1 MTASCESNTT
11 YRKIKKLLS
20 KNGWSLYRLAKESG
34 VPYSTLSNIVHRHSN
49 PSITTLEKICDAF
62 CISPNDLIAGTEKTC
77 EIGCSIQERKLIK
90 NFRALS
96 DKDKNTVLQMTE
108 RLQQ

>member
-1 MTASCESNTT
+1 MTNPNEPNNT
-11 YRKIKKLLS
+11 YRKIKNLLS
-20 KNGWSLYRLAKESG
+20 QKGWSLYRLAKESG

-49 PSITTLEKICDAF
+49 PSIATLEKICDAF

-77 EIGCSIQERKLIK
+77 EIDCSIQERKLIK